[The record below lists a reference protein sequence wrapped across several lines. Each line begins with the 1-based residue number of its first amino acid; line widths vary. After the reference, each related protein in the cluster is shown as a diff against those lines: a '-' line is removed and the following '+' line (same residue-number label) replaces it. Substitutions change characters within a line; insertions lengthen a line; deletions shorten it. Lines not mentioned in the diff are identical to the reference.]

1 MITSKIKFLKKINSI
16 VFLNFFMKN
25 HMFAYIWFDCI
36 LYMYNMCIYAH
47 IYNIYIKYSYIY
59 KIYICLE
66 DKKNK
71 NYTKI
76 LIETYLLI
84 YE

>member
-1 MITSKIKFLKKINSI
+1 
-16 VFLNFFMKN
+16 MKN

-36 LYMYNMCIYAH
+36 LYMYNIYIYAH
-47 IYNIYIKYSYIY
+47 IYNIYIYVKASYIY

>member
-1 MITSKIKFLKKINSI
+1 M
-16 VFLNFFMKN
+16 
-25 HMFAYIWFDCI
+25 
-36 LYMYNMCIYAH
+36 H
-47 IYNIYIKYSYIY
+47 IYIIYIYVKASYIY
-59 KIYICLE
+59 KIYICLK

-71 NYTKI
+71 NYTKM